1 MLRTCLRA
9 RPWQTCTHSLFCNQR
24 MMSPPRSGV
33 AIWIFLENTFYDS
46 TVQSLFHM
54 FSTKGAITT
63 KEHSYQK
70 DVHNAVLH
78 HNLIIVENLSPVLS
92 PQEREKQKQEIT
104 KSLYEV
110 FKKYS
115 DNHKSNRSWL
125 RGLPFMILSVSS
137 PFPYRN
143 RKGCWKYV
151 CHLHKTICF

>member
-1 MLRTCLRA
+1 VRSDLSRVNA
-9 RPWQTCTHSLFCNQR
+9 THMPAGTPLTNLHTLTFLQSADDVPTPQR
-24 MMSPPRSGV
+24 GCHMD
-33 AIWIFLENTFYDS
+33 ILENTFYDS

-115 DNHKSNRSWL
+115 DNHKSNRS
-125 RGLPFMILSVSS
+125 
-137 PFPYRN
+137 
-143 RKGCWKYV
+143 
-151 CHLHKTICF
+151 

>member
-1 MLRTCLRA
+1 MRSDLSRVNATHMPAGTPLTNLHTLTFLQSADDVRT
-9 RPWQTCTHSLFCNQR
+9 PQR
-24 MMSPPRSGV
+24 GCHMD
-33 AIWIFLENTFYDS
+33 ILENTFYDS

-54 FSTKGAITT
+54 FST

-115 DNHKSNRSWL
+115 DNHKSNRS
-125 RGLPFMILSVSS
+125 
-137 PFPYRN
+137 
-143 RKGCWKYV
+143 
-151 CHLHKTICF
+151 